1 MRPGVLSGLAV
12 AVVTWALIGLLPT
25 SARELCVVCSGPDT
39 VYRCVAAEAK
49 EITPP
54 SPLAC
59 MSSIA
64 RARGH
69 ESCAIGRGTTA
80 CEGQEYVIGGERGA
94 PEAPRTALKGEDWPA
109 ETRTPEMKPQGEPKT
124 VKELA
129 ERAAESSGEQW
140 RKAGDAVGK
149 ATRRT
154 WDCVTSLFSAC

>member
-1 MRPGVLSGLAV
+1 MRSRVLSGLAV
-12 AVVTWALIGLLPT
+12 AVVAWALIGPLPT

-49 EITPP
+49 EIAPP
-54 SPLAC
+54 PLVC

-69 ESCAIGRGTTA
+69 ESCAIRRGTTA
-80 CEGQEYVIGGERGA
+80 CEGQEYVIASELQA
-94 PEAPRTALKGEDWPA
+94 PEAPRTALKGEDRPA
-109 ETRTPEMKPQGEPKT
+109 ETRTPETKPQGEPRT

-129 ERAAESSGEQW
+129 ERAAEGSGEQW

-154 WDCVTSLFSAC
+154 WNCVTSLFSAC